1 MSTWHCTKILNFNVN
16 NRGCIASNALKKT
29 KYNGLSFVNIFESYV
44 LIYENNNGNYPI
56 SNIAFVEHN
65 DIFISKQRYSNLPL
79 SKNCRE
85 TCNVYFE
92 GYKNIK
98 CFYEKRDVS

>member
-44 LIYENNNGNYPI
+44 LIYVNNNGNYPI
-56 SNIAFVEHN
+56 SNISFVEHN
-65 DIFISKQRYSNLPL
+65 DIFISKQKYSNLSL
-79 SKNCRE
+79 SKNYRE
-85 TCNVYFE
+85 TGYIFWRIQK
-92 GYKNIK
+92 YKNVSMK
-98 CFYEKRDVS
+98 KRDVS